1 MLREWQK
8 SCVSQ
13 AFEKY
18 KSGNKHFLTQAT
30 PGAGKT
36 VMSAHVSKQLLNA
49 NMIDLII
56 CFSPSV
62 NVANG
67 FTETFARILEC
78 PFNGKLGTLGTSL
91 TYQSIQYLDEQFW
104 KTISKHRVLA
114 IFDEIH
120 HCSGETL
127 AEANAWGEQVIL
139 KVQKAATYTLALTG
153 TPWRSDSLPI
163 SLSSYSVPEGKIIC
177 DYQYTLEQAIS
188 DKVCRKPKLVLVDN
202 EQLQYT
208 SPNERKSYSSIQALF
223 KEQKISY
230 SSILEDSDA
239 LAHILKLSADKLH
252 SIRTT
257 NHNAAGLIVASS
269 VVHARQIQ
277 TILNEQL
284 KQSSVMVSY
293 HDPNAQSSIEQ
304 FKNGHSPWIISIGMI
319 SEGTDIPRLQICC
332 HLSNVRTELYF
343 RQVLGRIL
351 RTTDSTNQEAWL
363 YTFAEENL
371 VRFAEEIEQD
381 IPESCLYIKQPEGK
395 EAESAHSLEMSSPH
409 TVHTVGAFAKSG
421 EFKWNNSD
429 ISLQNGNDVS
439 IPYRTF
445 TLGHFRE
452 RVIEAFIGI

>member
-1 MLREWQK
+1 MLRDWQRNCIK
-8 SCVSQ
+8 E
-13 AFEKY
+13 ALGKY

-36 VMSAHVSKQLLNA
+36 IMAAYLSKQLLDS

-62 NVANG
+62 NVSNG
-67 FTETFARILEC
+67 FTRTFSRVLQC
-78 PFNGKLGTLGTSL
+78 SFNGSLGALGTSL
-91 TYQSIQYLDEQFW
+91 TYQAIQYLDEQFW
-104 KTISKHRVLA
+104 ETISKHRVLA

-127 AEANAWGEQVIL
+127 SDANAWGEQIIL

-163 SLSSYSVPEGKIIC
+163 SLSSYSNPEGKIIC
-177 DYQYTLEQAIS
+177 DYQYTLKQAIT
-188 DKVCRKPKLVLVDN
+188 DRVCRKPKLVLVDN

-208 SPNERKSYSSIQALF
+208 GPDESKSYSSIQALF

-230 SSILEDSDA
+230 SSILQDTDA
-239 LAHILKLSADKLH
+239 LIHILKLSTNKLL
-252 SIRTT
+252 SIRAS
-257 NHNAAGLIVASS
+257 NQDAGGLIVASS
-269 VVHARQIQ
+269 VAHARQIQ

-284 KQSSVMVSY
+284 KQPSVMVSY
-293 HDPNAQSSIEQ
+293 QNPNAQKIIEQ

-319 SEGTDIPRLQICC
+319 SEGTDIPRLQVCC

-351 RTTDSTNQEAWL
+351 RTTDSNNQEAWL
-363 YTFAEENL
+363 YTLAEENL
-371 VRFAEEIEQD
+371 VRFSEEIEQD
-381 IPESCLYIKQPEGK
+381 IPDSCLYLKQPEDTEVEGTHLHQ
-395 EAESAHSLEMSSPH
+395 ANPPHVTTSA
-409 TVHTVGAFAKSG
+409 TSG

-429 ISLQNGNDVS
+429 TSVQMGNENPM
-439 IPYRTF
+439 PYRSF

-452 RVIEAFIGI
+452 RVIEAFAGI

>member
-1 MLREWQK
+1 MLRNWQK
-8 SCVSQ
+8 TCVDK
-13 AFEKY
+13 ALNKY

-36 VMSAHVSKQLLNA
+36 VMSAHVSKQLLDA

-67 FTETFARILEC
+67 FTETFARILQC
-78 PFNGKLGTLGTSL
+78 SFNGKLGSLGTSL
-91 TYQSIQYLDEQFW
+91 TYQAIQYIDERFW
-104 KTISKHRVLA
+104 ETISKHRVLA

-127 AEANAWGEQVIL
+127 AEANAWGEQVIV
-139 KVQKAATYTLALTG
+139 KVQKATTYTLALTG

-163 SLSSYSVPEGKIIC
+163 SLSSYSDPEGKIIC
-177 DYQYTLEQAIS
+177 DYQYTLEQAIL

-202 EQLQYT
+202 EKLQYT
-208 SPNERKSYSSIQALF
+208 SPDERKSYASIQALF

-239 LAHILKLSADKLH
+239 LTHILKLSADKLN
-252 SIRTT
+252 SIRTE

-269 VVHARQIQ
+269 VAHARQIQ

-293 HDPNAQSSIEQ
+293 HDPNAQSIIEQ
-304 FKNGHSPWIISIGMI
+304 FKNGDSPWIISIGMI
-319 SEGTDIPRLQICC
+319 SEGTDIPRLQVCC

-351 RTTDSTNQEAWL
+351 RITDGSNQEAWL
-363 YTFAEENL
+363 YTFAEANL
-371 VRFAEEIEQD
+371 VKFSEEIEQD
-381 IPESCLYIKQPEGK
+381 IPDSCLYVKPRELYEEQ
-395 EAESAHSLEMSSPH
+395 SLSSVTAGEMPSLIAPNILGSIVWSNGSDELAVEEND
-409 TVHTVGAFAKSG
+409 TSFKS
-421 EFKWNNSD
+421 
-429 ISLQNGNDVS
+429 
-439 IPYRTF
+439 F

-452 RVIEAFIGI
+452 RIIEAFSTL

>member
-1 MLREWQK
+1 MLRNWQ
-8 SCVSQ
+8 SNCIRL
-13 AFEKY
+13 ALEKY

-36 VMSAHVSKQLLNA
+36 VMAAHVSKLLLDE

-67 FTETFARILEC
+67 FTETFARILQC
-78 PFNGKLGTLGTSL
+78 PFNGMLGSLGTSL
-91 TYQSIQYLDEQFW
+91 TYQAIQYLDEQFW
-104 KTISKHRVLA
+104 ETVSKYRVLA

-127 AEANAWGEQVIL
+127 SEANAWGEQIIL

-153 TPWRSDSLPI
+153 TPWRSDNLPI
-163 SLSSYSVPEGKIIC
+163 SLSSYSDPEGKIIC
-177 DYQYTLEQAIS
+177 DYQYTLEQAIF

-208 SPNERKSYSSIQALF
+208 SPNERISYSSIQALF
-223 KEQKISY
+223 KEQKVSY
-230 SSILEDSDA
+230 SSILEDNDA
-239 LAHILKLSADKLH
+239 LAHILKLSADKLN
-252 SIRTT
+252 SIRAT
-257 NHNAAGLIVASS
+257 NYNAAGLIVASS
-269 VVHARQIQ
+269 VAHARQIQ
-277 TILNEQL
+277 MILNGQL
-284 KQSSVMVSY
+284 HQPSVMVSY
-293 HDPNAQSSIEQ
+293 HDPNAQNIIEK
-304 FKNGHSPWIISIGMI
+304 FKKCNSPWIISIGMI

-332 HLSNVRTELYF
+332 HLSNIRTELYF

-351 RTTDSTNQEAWL
+351 RITDGDNQEAWL

-371 VRFAEEIEQD
+371 VKFTEEIEQD
-381 IPESCLYIKQPEGK
+381 IPESCLYVKQPEDK
-395 EAESAHSLEMSSPH
+395 EAEDVQSVETSSSDTGST
-409 TVHTVGAFAKSG
+409 TVKSG
-421 EFKWNNSD
+421 ELKWNKTDTNVQIGSED
-429 ISLQNGNDVS
+429 S
-439 IPYRTF
+439 IPYWSF